1 MDYCEKYNLDAFCF
15 NLVIKE
21 VDRESV
27 EVVFHSIS
35 SVEDGT
41 SFLINQFKNN
51 LIYNLDYPVRCV
63 YKRDI
68 IVNNNIVFPEKI
80 LFGEETTFMAEVV
93 LASQRVLCIPDALYF
108 YRQNN
113 ASASAQLFELMK
125 GELIY
130 QSIFVAG
137 TLVLKLQKLASN
149 YSEQLSHNILIGI
162 PWFVNRLFIRLVK
175 TSHKERANFYLTL
188 KNKNSYSLCDFNQ
201 GNRIYSNDLCTYMN
215 SKNNFIV
222 KHPFLGLISLD
233 LLSILYKIKHRRK

>member
-1 MDYCEKYNLDAFCF
+1 MDNRKFRKPIRILIVGESGTGKTQFLSA
-15 NLVIKE
+15 IRAKKE
-21 VDRESV
+21 FILRSTMA
-27 EVVFHSIS
+27 S
-35 SVEDGT
+35 
-41 SFLINQFKNN
+41 
-51 LIYNLDYPVRCV
+51 YPC
-63 YKRDI
+63 K
-68 IVNNNIVFPEKI
+68 
-80 LFGEETTFMAEVV
+80 
-93 LASQRVLCIPDALYF
+93 
-108 YRQNN
+108 
-113 ASASAQLFELMK
+113 FEL
-125 GELIY
+125 
-130 QSIFVAG
+130 G